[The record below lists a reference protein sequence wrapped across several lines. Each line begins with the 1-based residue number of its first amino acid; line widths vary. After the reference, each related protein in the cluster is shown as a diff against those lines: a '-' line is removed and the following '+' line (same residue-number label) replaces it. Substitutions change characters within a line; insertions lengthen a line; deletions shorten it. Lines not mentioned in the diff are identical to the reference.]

1 MLRNRLKTLKK
12 KIKADSDKSLSIRS
26 FLIGAISQDIS
37 KIRNVL
43 ESEDVFSTIECLKKL
58 GVKIIKRGKGEYHI
72 YGKGLGSLFANKNAA
87 LNCGNSGTLARLLI
101 GILST
106 TPNINVKIYGDKSLN
121 NRSMEKLF
129 KLMENFGAEFLPHNK
144 TKFPINLS
152 SSSLPIGIDYV
163 AGSSAQLKSAVI
175 LAGLNSFG
183 CTNILEKQ
191 KSRNHTEN
199 ILAKSSNVIKFK
211 KKNNTNFI
219 KIYGKKYL
227 DAIKFSVPSDPSSA
241 AFYVALTLLKKK
253 SSIRIN
259 NLNLNESRIGFYSL
273 MKKHGAKIK
282 FINLKKNN
290 IEKVGDLI
298 VKSCKIKPIRASKE
312 YYVSSTDEY
321 PIMFVIAALT
331 KGISVFKGISDLA
344 NKESNRIN
352 EMKKILKQIGVK
364 CVTKKDEMK
373 IYGLKEIK
381 NQKKIIKVPNLGD
394 HRICMSAVILSLV
407 TGIKAEIKNFETV
420 ATSSPSFLNIIK
432 KLGGKFEIR

>member
-1 MLRNRLKTLKK
+1 
-12 KIKADSDKSLSIRS
+12 
-26 FLIGAISQDIS
+26 
-37 KIRNVL
+37 
-43 ESEDVFSTIECLKKL
+43 
-58 GVKIIKRGKGEYHI
+58 
-72 YGKGLGSLFANKNAA
+72 
-87 LNCGNSGTLARLLI
+87 
-101 GILST
+101 
-106 TPNINVKIYGDKSLN
+106 
-121 NRSMEKLF
+121 
-129 KLMENFGAEFLPHNK
+129 
-144 TKFPINLS
+144 
-152 SSSLPIGIDYV
+152 
-163 AGSSAQLKSAVI
+163 
-175 LAGLNSFG
+175 
-183 CTNILEKQ
+183 
-191 KSRNHTEN
+191 
-199 ILAKSSNVIKFK
+199 
-211 KKNNTNFI
+211 
-219 KIYGKKYL
+219 
-227 DAIKFSVPSDPSSA
+227 
-241 AFYVALTLLKKK
+241 
-253 SSIRIN
+253 
-259 NLNLNESRIGFYSL
+259 

-290 IEKVGDLI
+290 IEKIGDLI